1 MGSVSIGE
9 ATNGER
15 SEETPRLRKSRA
27 TREQR
32 GSCVIRD
39 EARRTLILICP
50 RRGEHGNLRGRCI
63 TSFFKRIVDR
73 TRWCIPNGYSS
84 LKRATAF
91 PHRPN
96 RNERNLRRETKLQS
110 RCSFFFFFLFFFFRS
125 LLRRLPD
132 RSRSSLETGTV
143 RPRPPSC
150 SCFALCITPHPLD
163 RSHYYSPLATA
174 TAAVATT
181 FSLSRSGP
189 RPNLQNSQ
197 PRRSVKRVCNKLFTD
212 SKRRARTCTKIH
224 AGWLLPRCLKGGREY
239 ENERQKGRQY
249 RNEMFSAF

>member
-110 RCSFFFFFLFFFFRS
+110 RCSFFFFFFFSFFVRCFEDCPIDRDRRSKRELFDRGP
-125 LLRRLPD
+125 LLARV
-132 RSRSSLETGTV
+132 SRSV
-143 RPRPPSC
+143 
-150 SCFALCITPHPLD
+150 
-163 RSHYYSPLATA
+163 
-174 TAAVATT
+174 
-181 FSLSRSGP
+181 
-189 RPNLQNSQ
+189 
-197 PRRSVKRVCNKLFTD
+197 
-212 SKRRARTCTKIH
+212 
-224 AGWLLPRCLKGGREY
+224 
-239 ENERQKGRQY
+239 
-249 RNEMFSAF
+249 

>member
-110 RCSFFFFFLFFFFRS
+110 RCSFFFFFSFFLFSFVASKTARSIAIVARNGNCSTEAPFLLVFRALYNPPS
-125 LLRRLPD
+125 
-132 RSRSSLETGTV
+132 SRSIPLLLS
-143 RPRPPSC
+143 SC
-150 SCFALCITPHPLD
+150 HRHRRRRHHLLSIAKW
-163 RSHYYSPLATA
+163 ATA
-174 TAAVATT
+174 
-181 FSLSRSGP
+181 
-189 RPNLQNSQ
+189 
-197 PRRSVKRVCNKLFTD
+197 
-212 SKRRARTCTKIH
+212 
-224 AGWLLPRCLKGGREY
+224 
-239 ENERQKGRQY
+239 
-249 RNEMFSAF
+249 